1 MMLRRSALVFVVVFL
16 AGCGDGDSKS
26 AVRVTGIITFSDG
39 KPLPTGTRLMFNPAE
54 GHTETAVAV
63 TGPDGAFEARRS
75 SGKKGMIVGKY
86 TILLQAPEGSN
97 GDFFKIIPKDYYD
110 GGVLDADVKEGMPP
124 LKLQVKL
131 GKR

>member
-1 MMLRRSALVFVVVFL
+1 MSLRSLAFALVAACL
-16 AGCGDGDSKS
+16 AGCGESESKS
-26 AVRVTGIITFSDG
+26 TVSVTGTITFSDG

-54 GHTETAVAV
+54 GLTETAVAV

-75 SGKKGMIVGKY
+75 SGKKGVMVGKY
-86 TILLQAPEGSN
+86 TILLRAPEGSN
-97 GDFFKIIPKDYYD
+97 GDFFRIIPKDYYD